1 MCQKPLVINGKFQ
14 GDTMTAQCRN
24 CDECLAHRK
33 RHWIG
38 RMLAEEQTCHSVWFM
53 TLTYAGGYE
62 NDAAYVIDYTHVQ
75 KLFKR
80 LRRAG
85 HRFKYVAVGEHGT
98 AKGRAHFHIMMFWQN
113 EPPKPEWDTQWAW
126 EFWPYG
132 HTNVQKP
139 RSNQGCAV
147 YLMDYMN
154 KDNLK
159 NGLMKYSKNPMLG
172 EEYLLEYARNYAKH
186 GLALFAQ
193 SDRFTIP
200 DNVSQSGKPF
210 YYPVGRQTGVY
221 KKMLDAFLLE
231 WAVNRPEQRLKLS
244 DDLVEYLEDVC
255 QQTDDYPLPVQQ
267 YISAQYGYEPIG
279 EILEMNVE
287 TTYAFER
294 LNLIHR
300 PPFTRIETFNDDGE
314 MIWQSE
320 SQSLSN
326 GHGKRLTNA
335 QVVGQLI
342 EVWDQIPHRSQRYL
356 STVRSLIF
364 DLNPSSLLHGTN
376 RRRAGLSKRLRQL
389 FVQPPNNEPICNGIG
404 LKHSGQGAP
413 P

>member
-1 MCQKPLVINGKFQ
+1 
-14 GDTMTAQCRN
+14 MTAQCRI
-24 CDECLAHRK
+24 CDECIAARK
-33 RHWIG
+33 RHWVG

-53 TLTYAGGYE
+53 TLTYGGGYD

-98 AKGRAHFHIMMFWQN
+98 SKGRAHFHIMMFWQN
-113 EPPKPEWDTQWAW
+113 EPPVPQWDTLWCW

-147 YLMDYMN
+147 YIMDYMN

-159 NGLMKYSKNPMLG
+159 ANLMKYSKNPMLG
-172 EEYLLEYARNYAKH
+172 EEYLLEYARNHAKH

-200 DNVSQSGKPF
+200 NNVSKSGKPF
-210 YYPVGRQTGVY
+210 YYPVGRQSAIY

-231 WAVNRPEQRLKLS
+231 WSLNRSNQRLKLS

-267 YISAQYGYEPIG
+267 YIADQYGYEPIG
-279 EILEMNVE
+279 DIPEMTVE

-300 PPFTRIETFNDDGE
+300 CPYTRVEVYNNEGKV
-314 MIWQSE
+314 IWQSE
-320 SQSLSN
+320 NLRLSN
-326 GHGKRLTNA
+326 GHGKHLTNVE
-335 QVVGQLI
+335 VVEQLVQI
-342 EVWDQIPHRSQRYL
+342 WDRIPLHCQPYL
-356 STVRSLIF
+356 ESVKCLISDVTPMFRSL
-364 DLNPSSLLHGTN
+364 GTN
-376 RRRAGLSKRLRQL
+376 PRRAGLSKRLQQL
-389 FVQPPNNEPICNGIG
+389 FVPRQNNVPISNGSVPRHCAQGVPP
-404 LKHSGQGAP
+404 
-413 P
+413 

>member
-62 NDAAYVIDYTHVQ
+62 NEAAYVIDYTHVQ

-80 LRRAG
+80 IRRAG
-85 HRFKYVAVGEHGT
+85 HRFKYMAVGEHGT
-98 AKGRAHFHIMMFWQN
+98 AKGRAHFHILMFWQD
-113 EPPKPEWDTQWAW
+113 EPPQPEWDTLWSW
-126 EFWPYG
+126 DFWPYG
-132 HTNVQKP
+132 HVNVQKP

-159 NGLMKYSKNPMLG
+159 MGLMKYSKNPMLG
-172 EEYLLEYARNYAKH
+172 EEYLLEYARDHARH
-186 GLALFAQ
+186 GLPLFAK
-193 SDRFTIP
+193 SDRFSLP
-200 DNVSQSGKPF
+200 DNPSQSGKPF

-244 DDLVEYLEDVC
+244 DDVVEYLEDVC

-267 YISAQYGYEPIG
+267 YISVQYGYEPIG
-279 EILEMNVE
+279 DIPEMNVE

-300 PPFTRIETFNDDGE
+300 APLTRIETFNDHGE

-320 SQSLSN
+320 SQNLSN
-326 GHGKRLTNA
+326 GHVKHLSNA
-335 QVVGQLI
+335 QVLAQLVQ
-342 EVWDQIPHRSQRYL
+342 VWDQIPPRSQRYL
-356 STVRSLIF
+356 GSVKSLIS
-364 DLNPSSLLHGTN
+364 DADRLSRLNRTS
-376 RRRAGLSKRLRQL
+376 RRREGLSKRLQQL
-389 FVQPPNNEPICNGIG
+389 FVPRLNNDLTDNGIVSRPSA
-404 LKHSGQGAP
+404 LAAP